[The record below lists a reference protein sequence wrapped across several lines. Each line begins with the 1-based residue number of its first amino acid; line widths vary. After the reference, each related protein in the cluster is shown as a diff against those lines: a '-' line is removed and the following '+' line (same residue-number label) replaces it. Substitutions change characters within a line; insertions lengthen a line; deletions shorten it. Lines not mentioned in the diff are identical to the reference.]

1 MFILTLTSMVGYYW
15 IMNPEQKINN
25 VTENIKTNE
34 SIQELVSTEV
44 ISEED
49 KQAKIKEKVQKEKE
63 NNQEISKVREDL
75 MKQFEGQESKEEYP
89 EGHIMNPKM
98 LDKIAQL
105 EAIDT
110 TTGEFNQERY
120 DDYINGQAKLGSYS
134 VGENQK
140 KLQKKIDAGKKIKN
154 YYDTEVIYGQGGWNR
169 YPVNQDTGEVFLSR
183 GSSNTTGSP
192 EYKVKLAQKAKELGI
207 KVEG

>member
-1 MFILTLTSMVGYYW
+1 
-15 IMNPEQKINN
+15 MNPEQKLGNNIQEKIINN
-25 VTENIKTNE
+25 E
-34 SIQELVSTEV
+34 SVKEVVSTEV

-49 KQAKIKEKVQKEKE
+49 KQAKAEEKAQKEEK
-63 NNQEISKVREDL
+63 NNEEIAKKREEI
-75 MKQFEGQESKEEYP
+75 MNQMGGQESKEEYP
-89 EGHIMNPKM
+89 EGHIMNPQM

-120 DDYINGQAKLGSYS
+120 DDYINGQAKLGAYT

-183 GSSNTTGSP
+183 GASNTTGSP
-192 EYKVKLAQKAKELGI
+192 EYKAKLAQKATELGI
-207 KVEG
+207 KVEGE